1 MYYYKR
7 QNGETQLIDYQP
19 SNDLYDVE
27 EHIMKLLRKEKNKRC
42 QEICD
47 IDTKFV
53 GNYTIYDFGCNFVF
67 LTSEYVLKADS
78 TIDTNISKDTIVR
91 PPEKKKR
98 KRRTAKPKT
107 ITQEAQ
113 ETQETEKEKN
123 VNNST
128 GNE

>member
-27 EHIMKLLRKEKNKRC
+27 EHIIQLLRKEKNKRC
-42 QEICD
+42 QEACD

-53 GNYTIYDFGCNFVF
+53 GNYTIYDFGCDFVY
-67 LTSEYVLKADS
+67 LASEYVLKADS

-98 KRRTAKPKT
+98 KRRTVKPKT
-107 ITQEAQ
+107 MTQEVQ
-113 ETQETEKEKN
+113 ETQETKKEKN